1 MSLTFKKKYLRTEI
15 RLSDGTFN
23 EIGNTYVNETDFAIQ
38 CDVIKPG
45 LPSLNKCFVSI
56 YNVPQ
61 YISQQLTSLS
71 FLQLQTDLNL
81 ISVYVTDEDN
91 LYNSLVFRGEIYQ
104 AYAAYGNQP
113 NPYLS
118 IEAQT
123 GYYPY
128 RIIAPPL
135 SIDGDAFVETLI
147 AQQASIAGYNFINN
161 GFSGSLKNCVFTG
174 SPLEKAIKI
183 ARHAGANL
191 IVDDNTMIL
200 QEWSMPV
207 MNGEIPL
214 ISVDSGML
222 DYPQFDQDGI
232 VVSCVYRPDII
243 FNGLVQ
249 IESQVPKASG
259 TWRVIQLNHNL
270 NSNIQGNGQFITT
283 IKGQYIDGR

>member
-1 MSLTFKKKYLRTEI
+1 MSLTFKKKFLRTEI
-15 RLSDGTFN
+15 RLADGTFN
-23 EIGNTYVNETDFAIQ
+23 ELGNTYTNEIDFAIQ
-38 CDVIKPG
+38 CSVIKPG

-56 YNVPQ
+56 YNVPPL
-61 YISQQLTSLS
+61 ISQQLTTLS
-71 FLQLQTDLNL
+71 FLQLQSDLNL
-81 ISVYVTDEDN
+81 LSVYAVDEDAH
-91 LYNSLVFRGEIYQ
+91 YDSLVFRGEIYQ
-104 AYAAYGNQP
+104 AFAANSSQP
-113 NPYLS
+113 DPFLS

-135 SIDGDAFVETLI
+135 SIDGDAFVESLI
-147 AQQASIAGYNFINN
+147 AQQARLAGYNFVNN

-191 IVDDNTMIL
+191 IVDDNTLTL
-200 QEWSMPV
+200 QDWHTPANAEV
-207 MNGEIPL
+207 PL
-214 ISVDSGML
+214 INVNTGLL

-232 VVSCVYRPDII
+232 VVKTVYRPDIV

-249 IESQVPKASG
+249 VESEVPKATG
-259 TWRVIQLNHNL
+259 TWRVIQLAHNL
-270 NSNIQGNGQFITT
+270 NSNLQGNGDFITT